1 MLVIDVTR
9 EDKTIDEQFRE
20 MDIIVSMDEHCNLP
34 ITNWKGI
41 EPSVCPLCMHE
52 YYDDGKYCRK
62 CQDEIDRDLDF

>member
-20 MDIIVSMDEHCNLP
+20 MDIIVNMDEHCNLP

-41 EPSVCPLCMHE
+41 EPSVCPLCMSIMMMVSIVE
-52 YYDDGKYCRK
+52 NVRMK
-62 CQDEIDRDLDF
+62 